1 MPAAFPA
8 TDAEVACSTHLG
20 PGWVLEAP
28 QGDQPGRVT
37 DTTITPFA
45 FDCDADAHSVS
56 GLTSR
61 IDSDV
66 PSPSA
71 NFSSAG
77 ATACPPRAFAE
88 LLSYNSS
95 ISCIGK
101 EKRVIRKRG
110 NLGFQGR
117 PTYFLFLGLLC
128 AF

>member
-1 MPAAFPA
+1 MPACLQVPTMPAAFPA

-28 QGDQPGRVT
+28 QRDQPGRVT

-56 GLTSR
+56 GLTSC

-71 NFSSAG
+71 N
-77 ATACPPRAFAE
+77 
-88 LLSYNSS
+88 
-95 ISCIGK
+95 
-101 EKRVIRKRG
+101 
-110 NLGFQGR
+110 
-117 PTYFLFLGLLC
+117 LFLSWCHRLPTTRLRRTC
-128 AF
+128 VI